1 MNLFNKAGQLG
12 KPVRQRKKR
21 KTWHER
27 KGETALLPASLPAS
41 IKKDI
46 CPNRVL
52 INTFIQTQA
61 HHLLS
66 LHSNALGEV
75 QGWGGEETS

>member
-1 MNLFNKAGQLG
+1 M
-12 KPVRQRKKR
+12 
-21 KTWHER
+21 
-27 KGETALLPASLPAS
+27 ALLPASLPAS

-46 CPNRVL
+46 CPNRAL

-75 QGWGGEETS
+75 QGVGVVERHHKIQIEFMMNWNTVHKWGHALVCLGSCW